1 MEILASQDMTEF
13 LGACRQVFDLIV
25 LDTSALLPVVDA
37 RALVKSVDVAILVLE
52 CGRTSTDDAKQALWT
67 EPTLVAKAC
76 AVLNKST

>member
-1 MEILASQDMTEF
+1 M
-13 LGACRQVFDLIV
+13 

-37 RALVKSVDVAILVLE
+37 RALVKSVDVAVLVLE